1 MVNAAG
7 VAPEIK
13 NPQPIWA
20 MPDDNWTATMGVNA
34 TGVMNCCRAATAQMM
49 RQDPLPNGDRG
60 WVVNL
65 SSIYGQTAAPGNGT
79 HCNLCQTPPG
89 SSSTADR
96 FQYSGIL
103 RIEARSVGFDQSR
116 RFGLCS
122 PPHTGERYLSWM

>member
-1 MVNAAG
+1 MNSIVNAAG

-20 MPDDNWTATMGVNA
+20 MPDANWTTTMGVNA

-65 SSIYGQTAAPGNGT
+65 SSIYGQTAIPGNGT
-79 HCNLCQTPPG
+79 YCYLPQTPFDNT
-89 SSSTADR
+89 ST
-96 FQYSGIL
+96 
-103 RIEARSVGFDQSR
+103 
-116 RFGLCS
+116 
-122 PPHTGERYLSWM
+122 TG